1 MGNASGLSHRR
12 FNRILL
18 IKPSSLGDIV
28 HALPVLSGL
37 RQRYPQAEI
46 AWLAGSPYVTLLR
59 AHPALNEVIPFDRRR
74 YGMVGRDLRV
84 SVHFADFLHKL
95 WSRRFDLAI
104 DLQGLLRSG
113 LLALASGARFRIGF
127 ANARELGWLFYTHR
141 IPPGSSDSH
150 AVDKNYRVAEAL
162 GFAQLP
168 KDFALHLPPGTE
180 ERASAILEQAGL
192 AQRPYAVLV
201 PAARWQTKRWPTE
214 NFARLADAAA
224 QRLGLAVVLIGA
236 AAEAELCYQVQRRA
250 ATGLINL
257 AGKSTLPELVAVVKA
272 AQVVVTNDS
281 GPMHVAAAMDRPVVA
296 LFGPTNPTRTGPY
309 SAAARVIRKPL
320 PCSPC
325 YLRRLSQCP
334 HKHHCLRQIG
344 VEEVFGQIAE
354 LVGRQSLAW
363 PAQAAS

>member
-1 MGNASGLSHRR
+1 MGNASGLSRRR
-12 FNRILL
+12 FDRILL

-37 RQRYPQAEI
+37 RQRYRQAQI

-59 AHPALNEVIPFDRRR
+59 AHPAVNEVIPFDRRR

-84 SVHFADFLHKL
+84 SVDFADFLHKL

-113 LLALASGARFRIGF
+113 FLGLASGARFRIGF

-150 AVDKNYRVAEAL
+150 AVDKYYRVAEAL
-162 GFAQLP
+162 GFGDLP
-168 KDFALHLPPGTE
+168 KDFTLPLPPGTH
-180 ERASAILEQAGL
+180 ERARAMLAQAGL

-201 PAARWQTKRWPTE
+201 PAARWQTKRWPSE
-214 NFARLADAAA
+214 NYARLADAVA
-224 QRLGLAVVLIGA
+224 QRLGLAAVLIGA

-257 AGKSTLPELVAVVKA
+257 AGKSTLPELVAVLRA
-272 AQVVVTNDS
+272 AQVVVSNDS
-281 GPMHVAAAMDRPVVA
+281 GPMHVAAALERPVVA
-296 LFGPTNPTRTGPY
+296 LFGPTNPARTGPY
-309 SAAARVIRKPL
+309 LAAARVIRKAL

-334 HKHHCLRQIG
+334 HQHQCLRQIG
-344 VEEVFGQIAE
+344 VEEVFTQIAD
-354 LVGRQSLAW
+354 LAGRRSSDR